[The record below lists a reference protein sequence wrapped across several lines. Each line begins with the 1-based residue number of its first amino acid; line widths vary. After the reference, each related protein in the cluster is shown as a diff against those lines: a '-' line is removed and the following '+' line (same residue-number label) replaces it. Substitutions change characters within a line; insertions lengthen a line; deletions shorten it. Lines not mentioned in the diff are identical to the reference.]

1 MIRFANA
8 RRNSLIEL
16 EANIIFSYNETVN
29 GKVTRQFQTLQLDL
43 SRITY
48 LVMSWTIVHPIN
60 EESALYN
67 LTQEDLQTLD
77 AEFFINIKAIDDTY
91 AQQVHTRTSY
101 KWDKVIWNSKFISAI
116 GIDDQGVSTIDIR
129 KLNSFQILESKSLHK

>member
-1 MIRFANA
+1 MFRFVNA
-8 RRNSLIEL
+8 RRNPLIEL

-29 GKVTRQFQTLQLDL
+29 GKLLRQFQTLKLDV
-43 SRITY
+43 SHITY
-48 LVMSWTIVHPIN
+48 LVMSWTVVHPIN
-60 EESALYN
+60 EESPLYN

-101 KWDKVIWNSKFISAI
+101 KWNAVEWNAKFISAI
-116 GIDDQGVSTIDIR
+116 GLDEQGVSTIDIGR
-129 KLNSFQILESKSLHK
+129 INNFEKMV